1 MCRAVGK
8 SGSPISRWIT
18 GVPPASRALAR
29 ASTSNADSVPSLP
42 IRSASRKVVMPSMI
56 GFARFAVEGG
66 TLRRLRGS
74 CPECQAVTAAAVP
87 YSRTARAEL
96 PSAGTRIYRD
106 GCGLRR
112 RRRGRSP
119 MRGTTRRNH
128 GAVITKHAS
137 NTSAG
142 PAYRL
147 SSVDHALELLMLF
160 RSRPSLRVSEVAEEL
175 NVARSTAHRLLG
187 MLVYWQFAVQDPAT
201 RAYRPGPRLVEIG
214 LAAVGALDMR
224 TRMRPYL
231 TDVAARTGETVSL
244 LVLEGDTVHFID
256 SIESQRTVRV
266 GSRFDSR
273 MPAHATSAGKAML
286 AALPV
291 DEVLAIYPNE
301 KLTTV
306 TGRTLATRTQL
317 LASLARVRLAG
328 FAIALE
334 EGEIGLGAVG
344 MAVLDADGRPAAA
357 FTAAGPM
364 QRMTPG
370 YVRALAVALHD
381 SVAAATA
388 ELLQLRNY

>member
-1 MCRAVGK
+1 MIAK
-8 SGSPISRWIT
+8 HAP
-18 GVPPASRALAR
+18 
-29 ASTSNADSVPSLP
+29 STP
-42 IRSASRKVVMPSMI
+42 
-56 GFARFAVEGG
+56 
-66 TLRRLRGS
+66 
-74 CPECQAVTAAAVP
+74 
-87 YSRTARAEL
+87 
-96 PSAGTRIYRD
+96 AGT
-106 GCGLRR
+106 
-112 RRRGRSP
+112 
-119 MRGTTRRNH
+119 
-128 GAVITKHAS
+128 
-137 NTSAG
+137 
-142 PAYRL
+142 AYRL
-147 SSVDHALELLMLF
+147 SSVDHALELLLLF

-187 MLVYWQFAVQDPAT
+187 MLVYWQFAEQDPAT

-214 LAAVGALDMR
+214 LAAVGALDLR

-266 GSRFDSR
+266 GSRFDAR

-291 DEVLAIYPNE
+291 DKVLAIYPNE

-306 TGRTLATRTQL
+306 TERTLATRTQL
-317 LASLARVRLAG
+317 LAALDRVRLVG

-344 MAVLDADGRPAAA
+344 MTVLDADGRPAAA

-370 YVRALAVALHD
+370 YVRALAAALHD
-381 SVAAATA
+381 SAAAATA
-388 ELLQLRNY
+388 ELLQLRNC